1 MALAVF
7 KTVGRASRDG
17 RSDSCLFRMKNLPSS
32 RPPAVGRL
40 LERPEIAAFFPIL
53 SRPLVARLVR
63 EAIAAAR
70 DEPPNA
76 ELLGHREPEEPDG
89 AGRRPPLAGRP
100 AGAARNF
107 DSLVDALVA
116 SLSSRAGGALRPVLN
131 GTGVVL
137 HTNLGRSPL
146 GREEWEAAWRV
157 NSGYCNL
164 EMDIESGERGRRG
177 TLVAELAAELAGT
190 ESAIILNNNAGAL
203 LLALRAIAS
212 GREVVVSRGEQVQIG
227 GGFRIP
233 EIVALSGAS
242 FVEVGTTN
250 VTTVADYL
258 KALGGST
265 ACVLVVQDSNFAIR
279 GFASKPSL
287 AELVAALP
295 AGLPVIVDQGSGCS
309 DEGRGGE
316 LSLGHLSRD
325 GASLVCFSGDKLLG
339 GPQAGLAAG
348 RRDIV
353 AAMAADPLARAL
365 RPGKTILSLLERR
378 LVLRLNGEAG
388 LAEPPDPIVLE
399 RFGRSLRR
407 RFPRGTFGLL
417 PSLGTM
423 GGGTEPDKCFPSRAL
438 VVDENLVIALGG
450 PTKVAALLRAGEPP
464 LVATIRDG
472 RLHIDLATLHREDP
486 ARVCAS
492 LRGALFPLD
501 GGNPAPDS

>member
-1 MALAVF
+1 VALAVF

-17 RSDSCLFRMKNLPSS
+17 RSDSCLFRMKDLPSS

-63 EAIAAAR
+63 EAVAAMRDEVPNASLSGHRDLADADRDRPSSLLSGRSMNAAR
-70 DEPPNA
+70 DLDA
-76 ELLGHREPEEPDG
+76 
-89 AGRRPPLAGRP
+89 
-100 AGAARNF
+100 F
-107 DSLVDALVA
+107 VVALVTDLA
-116 SLSSRAGGALRPVLN
+116 SRAKGGLRPVLN

-146 GREEWEAAWRV
+146 GRDEWEAAWRV

-177 TLVAELAAELAGT
+177 GLAADLAAELAGA
-190 ESAIILNNNAGAL
+190 ESAIVLNNNAGAL
-203 LLALRAIAS
+203 LLALRSLAS
-212 GREVVVSRGEQVQIG
+212 GREVIVSRGEQVQIG

-233 EIVALSGAS
+233 EILALSGAS

-250 VTTVADYL
+250 VTTIADYR
-258 KALGGST
+258 KAVGEAT
-265 ACVLVVQDSNFAIR
+265 ACVLVVQGSNFAIR
-279 GFASKPSL
+279 GFTAKPTL

-295 AGLPVIVDQGSGCS
+295 AGLPIIVDQGSGCS
-309 DEGRGGE
+309 EEGRGGE
-316 LSLGHLSRD
+316 ASLARLARD
-325 GASLVCFSGDKLLG
+325 GATLVCFSGDKLLG

-348 RRDIV
+348 RRDLI

-378 LVLRLNGEAG
+378 LVMRLNGEVGMAM
-388 LAEPPDPIVLE
+388 PPDTAVLE

-407 RFPRGTFGLL
+407 RFPRGAFGLV

-423 GGGTEPDKCFPSRAL
+423 GGGTEPDESFPSRAL
-438 VVDENLVIALGG
+438 VVDEVLVAALGG
-450 PTKVAALLRAGEPP
+450 PTRAAALLRAVDPP
-464 LVATIRDG
+464 LVATIREG
-472 RLHIDLATLHREDP
+472 RLHIDLGTLHREDP
-486 ARVCAS
+486 ALVADS
-492 LRGALFPLD
+492 LRAALFPL
-501 GGNPAPDS
+501 GGKIPAAGS